1 MISWFWIE
9 FLLDSLGSNDDDDIL
24 ICKEWMKPFSE
35 VLRNSLS
42 NSSIPSSPDIP
53 NDEVYSIQ
61 IHNISIDLLVN

>member
-1 MISWFWIE
+1 
-9 FLLDSLGSNDDDDIL
+9 
-24 ICKEWMKPFSE
+24 MKPFSE
-35 VLRNSLS
+35 VLVNSLS

>member
-1 MISWFWIE
+1 MNRIFIRY
-9 FLLDSLGSNDDDDIL
+9 LGSNDNDDLL

-35 VLRNSLS
+35 VLVNSLS